1 MTIWEYCA
9 IQLNDVGYTGS
20 EYKVGSYYQDPC
32 TQLSDFHDK
41 VRQLGIEGWEM
52 IGQIKSEVW
61 FKRQVNINNL
71 KSDDESYLSQKFLC
85 PTLDDM
91 DSVPF

>member
-1 MTIWEYCA
+1 MTIWEYTF
-9 IQLNDVGYTGS
+9 IDLGDVYVPDIYASGNP
-20 EYKVGSYYQDPC
+20 YKVDPC
-32 TQLSDFHDK
+32 SQLSYKMDE
-41 VRQLGIEGWEM
+41 VRQLGIDGWEM

-71 KSDDESYLSQKFLC
+71 KSDDESYLSQKFIY